1 VSALATARVLPEGV
15 SELAAARARRAW
27 LATERGTASAAD
39 CTSMALDALR
49 DGTLLDAAL
58 ESTAY
63 HRCVGVLIM
72 TDAIDEARDAIAALQ
87 YRASTAAEWFESELA
102 LRAGELT
109 AAERHA
115 REALDGTG
123 EAGPAFFGAFRVL
136 ACALAERGAFD
147 EAREVL
153 RCLPPG
159 SSALLRARA
168 RVTLAEGRFEQ
179 AYADAREIGARNARQ
194 GRVNPTWD
202 GWRSTAAL
210 AVAHLGRRREAAA
223 LAGTELAEANAFG
236 APVAIARARH
246 ARTVAEPD
254 DHARVTLSEHALNQL
269 GHRPPKLEAIRLRL
283 ELGSA
288 LARTGRRVEAREP
301 LRHALADADRAGA
314 ILLAHHAR
322 RELVATGLRPRR
334 AAIDGPGALTPRQRQ
349 ICELAAAGKGNR
361 AIAGELFLSLKTVE
375 THLAAAYR
383 KLGVRGRAD
392 LAGSLVT
399 T

>member
-1 VSALATARVLPEGV
+1 
-15 SELAAARARRAW
+15 
-27 LATERGTASAAD
+27 
-39 CTSMALDALR
+39 MALDALR

-72 TDAIDEARDAIAALQ
+72 TDAIDEARDAIAALR
-87 YRASTAAEWFESELA
+87 YRASAAAEWFESELA
-102 LRAGELT
+102 LRAGDLS

-115 REALDGTG
+115 REALEGSG
-123 EAGPAFFGAFRVL
+123 GSEAFPGAFRVL

-147 EAREVL
+147 EAREAL

-179 AYADAREIGARNARQ
+179 AYADAREIGTRNARH
-194 GRVNPTWD
+194 GRLNPTWD

-210 AVAHLGRRREAAA
+210 ALAHLGRRREAAA

-246 ARTVAEPD
+246 ARTVAEQD

-269 GHRPPKLEAIRLRL
+269 GHHPAKLEAIRLRL

-288 LARTGRRVEAREP
+288 LSRTGRRVEAREP

-314 ILLAHHAR
+314 LLLAHRAR

-349 ICELAAAGKGNR
+349 ICELATAGKGNR

-392 LAGSLVT
+392 LARSLIT